1 MVHEAILLA
10 LCVAANGVGAGKA
23 SGAKAPA
30 APSGRAPASTAPAA
44 PAAPAVPDV
53 PLPPPPSVGQ
63 FKVRPQAAPGAKV
76 LRVGVPEPRIVG
88 DVSARETAVVAQA
101 LVTEVRKLDALVA
114 VGMAEI
120 RAVLSQEYRRQ
131 MLGCKAD
138 EECLAEIA
146 GALGVDELV
155 SSELVVAGDTSTFKV
170 ARIDMRTTKVRQ
182 ESMRRLRRT
191 KAGEE
196 VLGAMGEMVAQVF
209 PDRPLRTG
217 ESRGVAKEVGRWLNP
232 PPLPRWVFWATV
244 GGAAAAA
251 AGGTAYGLA
260 SNSTRSDYNAL
271 ARSGG
276 TVNGAELQRLHDQ
289 ASSQSTRAT
298 VLFGVAGGFA
308 VAAVV
313 EAFFTDWHNDRAA
326 VTVTPAG
333 AGMTLRF

>member
-10 LCVAANGVGAGKA
+10 LCVTADPARPAGKI
-23 SGAKAPA
+23 
-30 APSGRAPASTAPAA
+30 
-44 PAAPAVPDV
+44 PDV
-53 PLPPPPSVGQ
+53 PLPPPPAVGA
-63 FKVRPQAAPGAKV
+63 FKLKPPGAPAAGKV

-88 DVSARETAVVAQA
+88 EVSPREAAVLAQA
-101 LVTEVRKLDALVA
+101 LVTEVRKLEALVA

-131 MLGCKAD
+131 MMGCKAD

-155 SSELVVAGDTSTFKV
+155 SSDLVVAGDTSTFKV
-170 ARIDMRTTKVRQ
+170 ARIDMRTTKVKG
-182 ESMRRLRRT
+182 EAMRRLRRSRS
-191 KAGEE
+191 GEE

-209 PDRPLRTG
+209 ADRPLRPG
-217 ESRGVAKEVGRWLNP
+217 ETRGVAKEVGRWLNP

-244 GGAAAAA
+244 GGAALAT
-251 AGGTAYGLA
+251 AGGTAYGLQ

-276 TVNGAELQRLHDQ
+276 TVSGAELQRLRSQANDQ
-289 ASSQSTRAT
+289 SGRSTI
-298 VLFGVAGGFA
+298 LFGVAGGFA

-313 EAFFTDWHNDRAA
+313 EAFFTDWHDDRAA
-326 VTVTPAG
+326 VSLTPAG
-333 AGMTLRF
+333 AAVTLKF

>member
-1 MVHEAILLA
+1 MVQAAIVVA
-10 LCVAANGVGAGKA
+10 LCAAAGAGG
-23 SGAKAPA
+23 SNG
-30 APSGRAPASTAPAA
+30 PASRSRSPSF
-44 PAAPAVPDV
+44 DV
-53 PLPPPPSVGQ
+53 PLPPPPATGA
-63 FKVRPQAAPGAKV
+63 FKAKPSGVPAAGKV

-88 DVSARETAVVAQA
+88 DVSARETAVLAQA

-131 MLGCKAD
+131 MMGCKAD

-170 ARIDMRTTKVRQ
+170 SRIDMRTTKVKW
-182 ESMRRLRRT
+182 EALRRLRRT
-191 KAGEE
+191 KSGEE

-209 PDRPLRTG
+209 PDRAVRPG
-217 ESRGVAKEVGRWLNP
+217 ETRGVAKQVGRWLNP
-232 PPLPRWVFWATV
+232 PPLPRWVFFTTV
-244 GGAAAAA
+244 GAAGLAA
-251 AGGTAYGLA
+251 AGGTVYGLA

-289 ASSQSTRAT
+289 ASSQGARAT
-298 VLFGVAGGFA
+298 ILFGVAGGFA
-308 VAAVV
+308 IAAAV
-313 EAFFTDWHNDRAA
+313 EAFFTDWHDDRAA
-326 VTVTPAG
+326 VMVGPAG
-333 AGMTLRF
+333 ASVSLRF